1 MSISRYLNDRLT
13 VIVMTNLDSNHAKPE
28 KIVEDV
34 AAIYLN

>member
-1 MSISRYLNDRLT
+1 MSISRYVEDRLT
-13 VIVMTNLDSNHAKPE
+13 VIVMTNLDENNARPE